1 MQVQKKDGRLE
12 EFDRNKLKQSI
23 LAAGANENEAESI
36 TVQLESWAP
45 SMPINNAVHS
55 QVVRAKTI
63 ELLKITNPVA
73 VKTYEEYRK
82 EAGSAT

>member
-45 SMPINNAVHS
+45 SMAINNAVHS
-55 QVVRAKTI
+55 QVIRAKTI

-73 VKTYEEYRK
+73 AKTYEEYRK